1 MGNTMKYTEGG
12 FRDWAYALAQNE
24 FGAELIDGG
33 P

>member
-24 FGAELIDGG
+24 FGVELIDGG